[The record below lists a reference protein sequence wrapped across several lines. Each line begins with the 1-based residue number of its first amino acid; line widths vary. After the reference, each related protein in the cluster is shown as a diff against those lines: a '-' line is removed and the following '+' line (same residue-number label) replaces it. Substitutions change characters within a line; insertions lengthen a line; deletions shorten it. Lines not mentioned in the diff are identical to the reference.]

1 MELIEQIKK
10 MSLRAKELELD
21 KEQIYKKSR
30 VEKELNQKKY
40 IDLLKEVKQIKLRR
54 KLGLEIQWFLLDIKI
69 LHNKLGE
76 KMYCK
81 IIITIYESSS
91 WSGHATSRSL
101 VSLAHSSRRKGNVP
115 RLY

>member
-54 KLGLEIQWFLLDIKI
+54 KHGLEIQ
-69 LHNKLGE
+69 
-76 KMYCK
+76 
-81 IIITIYESSS
+81 
-91 WSGHATSRSL
+91 
-101 VSLAHSSRRKGNVP
+101 
-115 RLY
+115 